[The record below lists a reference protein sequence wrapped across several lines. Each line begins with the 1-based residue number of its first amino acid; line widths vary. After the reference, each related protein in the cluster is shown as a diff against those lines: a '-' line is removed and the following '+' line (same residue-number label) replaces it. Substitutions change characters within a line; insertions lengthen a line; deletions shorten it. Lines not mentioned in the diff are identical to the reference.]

1 MMMWFMDNGDI
12 ARGRVPVVANDR
24 ALALNIIKSIEKG
37 HTISIAA
44 SHGGVSRRTVHN
56 WLQHGKEAVLAREAD
71 PPTELTPYDDDYMW
85 FYFEY
90 EKAGAI
96 AREFLL
102 DRIIE
107 AGEKSWQAS
116 AWVLERRWPE
126 EFSTRRQIEVK
137 HTKRENRHVSINIG
151 GRPALVDAAETL
163 AIEESIQEADFE
175 IIE

>member
-1 MMMWFMDNGDI
+1 MDNGDI
-12 ARGRVPVVANDR
+12 ARGRVPMVTSDR
-24 ALALNIIKSIEKG
+24 QLASKIIDSIEKG

-56 WLQHGKEAVLAREAD
+56 WLQHGREAVLAREAET
-71 PPTELTPYDDDYMW
+71 PQELTPYDSDYVW
-85 FYFEY
+85 FFFEF
-90 EKAGAI
+90 EKAGAV

-102 DRIIE
+102 DRIIA

-137 HTKRENRHVSINIG
+137 ETKREHRHITIDIG
-151 GRPALVDAAETL
+151 GRPDKLGTSEKLAL
-163 AIEESIQEADFE
+163 EESIEEADYE
-175 IIE
+175 ILD